1 MRHGPL
7 RLLMGGVPP
16 QPSCPRPP
24 PPADEGPV
32 TQSTVH
38 IVHTGPAMD
47 FSVHLPP
54 ELIRMILQNVEGDGP
69 TTSVCL
75 RVCTEWHERLIGSLY
90 RPLHLHSRSQV
101 DRLVHASRTY
111 PAVHARLALT
121 RTVMVSPSIR
131 PTLGLAD
138 ALSLVL
144 RTRNHNLEHFQF
156 QNCFLGPLVPKFFD
170 TLPHLVSM
178 TRLSLASFYVGSF
191 TEFRRIICAFPRL
204 RELDLSE
211 SKVLPERPYRPLL
224 SAHSMAVHSIRP
236 VPRFVL
242 LRMNNL
248 GADFFHDLV
257 TWVCSS
263 DACTEIKTLDISQVF
278 LGNSDAMPV
287 NTLLD
292 HCASSVQHLY
302 LPNPGLGMWPPLESW
317 LVVTLH
323 FWQGLDATIASTSL
337 RASAPCL
344 SV

>member
-38 IVHTGPAMD
+38 IVHTGPTMD
-47 FSVHLPP
+47 FGIHLPP
-54 ELIRMILQNVEGDGP
+54 ELIRLILQNVEGDGP

-101 DRLVHASRTY
+101 TKLLCAARTY
-111 PAVHARLALT
+111 PAVYARLAHT
-121 RTVMVSPSIR
+121 RTVAVSQSID
-131 PTLGLAD
+131 PPLGFD
-138 ALSLVL
+138 SALWLVL
-144 RTRNHNLEHFQF
+144 RTRNHCVKHLQF
-156 QNCFLGPLVPKFFD
+156 RNCLSEPLAPKLFD
-170 TLPHLVSM
+170 TLRQLVSL
-178 TRLSLASFYVGSF
+178 TRLSLTAFYVGSF
-191 TEFRRIICAFPRL
+191 IDFKRIICAFPLL

-211 SKVLPERPYRPLL
+211 SRSLTGRPYVRPR
-224 SAHSMAVHSIRP
+224 SARSTGPSSRV
-236 VPRFVL
+236 VPRLVL
-242 LRMNNL
+242 LRIDNL
-248 GADFFHDLV
+248 EADFFHDLI
-257 TWVCSS
+257 TWMCPS
-263 DACTEIKTLDISQVF
+263 DACTDIETLHISQRF
-278 LGNSDAMPV
+278 RSNSDATPV
-287 NTLLD
+287 HTLLD

-302 LPNPGLGMWPPLESW
+302 LRNTGLGMWPPLESW